1 MTLPNADHPAL
12 ASALRTI
19 DTEGEGLAQL
29 AEALRGSLG
38 NAFTQAI
45 DKIINAPGRVIV
57 SGMGKSGHVGR
68 KIAATLTSTGTP
80 AMFLHPVESVH
91 GDLGIVSADDVAI
104 LISKSGETDELG
116 VTGVFVA
123 IGHVP
128 NTALFAGKLAL
139 DDAGYIRTAPDS
151 TLTSVDGVFAAGDV
165 QDHVYRQAITAAG
178 SGCMAAL
185 DAQRYL
191 ESLGA

>member
-1 MTLPNADHPAL
+1 MTFSNADHPAL

-68 KIAATLTSTGTP
+68 KIAATLASTGTP
-80 AMFLHPVESVH
+80 AHFVHPSEASH
-91 GDLGIVSADDVAI
+91 GDLGMIQDDDVIIAM
-104 LISKSGETDELG
+104 SWSGESAELADIVAYANRFN
-116 VTGVFVA
+116 VTLIA
-123 IGHVP
+123 
-128 NTALFAGKLAL
+128 
-139 DDAGYIRTAPDS
+139 
-151 TLTSVDGVFAAGDV
+151 LTSNA
-165 QDHVYRQAITAAG
+165 
-178 SGCMAAL
+178 
-185 DAQRYL
+185 
-191 ESLGA
+191 ESA